1 MVFLGDEDAVL
12 DLVRRSRE
20 GERRAFD
27 ELLRLYRV
35 RALGFVTAMI
45 GNFDEAKDIL
55 QEGFLRAY
63 EHIGG
68 FRGDAKFQTWLYRIL
83 VNLTRDKIRRNRRA
97 RKIFEPMDDSR
108 GEGEEPREFADN
120 SRNPQKEFLCRE
132 AAGLIDEAIR
142 ELPEQQRL
150 VFSLRHI
157 DGMKLGRIAEVLGC
171 RTGTVKAHLFRAT
184 QALRSKLAFYARN
197 S

>member
-27 ELLRLYRV
+27 ELLRLYRG

-97 RKIFEPMDDSR
+97 RKIFEPMDDPR
-108 GEGEEPREFADN
+108 GEGEGPREFADN
-120 SRNPQKEFLCRE
+120 SRNPQKEFLRRE

-157 DGMKLGRIAEVLGC
+157 DGMKLGEIAEVLGC

-184 QALRSKLAFYARN
+184 QALRLKLAFYARN